1 VPAAHQRAAGDVRR
15 TVTSPTL
22 AAAHERADEL
32 FAKHGSVFGPDLTRY
47 RGHVHRVIGL
57 VGLQQ
62 QIPADAVHAFG
73 TAAFFHDAA
82 IWFDGTLDYLE
93 PSASRAVA
101 ELGGAEHPQA
111 GLVSALITEHHRLRT
126 ARHPDPLVEAMRR
139 ADLTDVCAGLIP
151 VPGAGRKQYRQLVRK
166 YPLVGFHPMMLR
178 AVGRNARAHPLRPA
192 PFLKF

>member
-1 VPAAHQRAAGDVRR
+1 
-15 TVTSPTL
+15 VTSTTL
-22 AAAHERADEL
+22 DAAHERADEL
-32 FAKHGSVFGPDLTRY
+32 FAKHGTVFGGDLTRY

-62 QIPADAVHAFG
+62 QIPADAVDAFG

-93 PSASRAVA
+93 PSAARAVA

-111 GLVSALITEHHRLRT
+111 ALVSALITEHHRLRR
-126 ARHPDPLVEAMRR
+126 AKHADPLVEALRR
-139 ADLTDVCAGLIP
+139 ADLTDVCAGFIP
-151 VPGAGRKQYRQLVRK
+151 VPGAGRTQYRQLVRK
-166 YPLVGFHPMMLR
+166 YPMVGFHPMLVR
-178 AVGRNARAHPLRPA
+178 AVGRAVKENPRRPL